1 MNHTAMKIIGGTIGM
16 LSIVALTLAAALA
29 VNTSPADAKE
39 RNLTESAVDLRYLTS
54 NTGGS
59 SGDHGQRL
67 ITRTN
72 ERIAQEFRV
81 GQGGPDHAA
90 DGLGAH
96 KYSILKIEVE
106 QTWSGRH
113 ASAQV
118 DARIYHSLGS
128 GADLRPH
135 AQVCT
140 LEYASHNSGQMT
152 FHAPD
157 YGCRVHGLESYF
169 AVFSLKDAS
178 NNAEIEITNDAA
190 SGYDNWDM
198 AGHFLASSGGSK
210 TWTSE
215 SGRLRV
221 AITARALYEDPPDVA
236 YTRPK
241 SIRANEGEPTTYHAK
256 MVSKPRIGWNFRVD
270 TVHSE
275 LPSTMVCPGH
285 PIPPPSLS
293 CLITPDN
300 WGSAIPIT
308 VTPPHDD
315 DGDGAKFLMKH
326 QVFQTDP
333 KDGNETASWEEDTL
347 RIVVTDDDRHE
358 FRGPS
363 SFTMPEGEIRSLIL
377 TLGAKPAGDIPVT
390 VTVAGPFVTSEYI
403 GTFTGNEWKDGY
415 GIVLETMND
424 DVALEKTGSLTVSY
438 TPNAGDEDPAWAD
451 TRPLTIPI
459 RIEDDD
465 TPGFY
470 LAPVVGAFNRYCPP
484 EMTTE
489 CDGYHVEIDEDDFIR
504 YIWKLDTE
512 PLEPVTI
519 RATRWRGVRVI
530 ENSEFTYDSTN
541 WDSCCPPVIRV
552 KANRFAFDARD
563 RYAEVRYQVTSSGP
577 DYKDMTIPPL
587 RVTIKNID
595 PN

>member
-1 MNHTAMKIIGGTIGM
+1 
-16 LSIVALTLAAALA
+16 
-29 VNTSPADAKE
+29 
-39 RNLTESAVDLRYLTS
+39 
-54 NTGGS
+54 
-59 SGDHGQRL
+59 
-67 ITRTN
+67 
-72 ERIAQEFRV
+72 
-81 GQGGPDHAA
+81 
-90 DGLGAH
+90 
-96 KYSILKIEVE
+96 
-106 QTWSGRH
+106 
-113 ASAQV
+113 
-118 DARIYHSLGS
+118 
-128 GADLRPH
+128 
-135 AQVCT
+135 
-140 LEYASHNSGQMT
+140 
-152 FHAPD
+152 
-157 YGCRVHGLESYF
+157 
-169 AVFSLKDAS
+169 
-178 NNAEIEITNDAA
+178 
-190 SGYDNWDM
+190 M

-221 AITARALYEDPPDVA
+221 AITARALYENPPDVA
-236 YTRPK
+236 YTRTKFIP
-241 SIRANEGEPTTYHAK
+241 ANEGEPTTYHAK
-256 MVSKPRIGWNFRVD
+256 MVSRPRIGWNFRVD

-315 DGDGAKFLMKH
+315 DGDRAKFLMKH

-347 RIVVTDDDRHE
+347 QIVVTDDDKHE

-363 SFTMPEGEIRSLIL
+363 SFTMPEGAIRLLVL
-377 TLGAKPAGDIPVT
+377 TLGVKPAGDIPVT
-390 VTVAGPFVTSEYI
+390 VTVVGPFVTSEYV

-415 GIVLETMND
+415 DIVLETMND
-424 DVALEKTGSLTVSY
+424 DVALEKTGSITVSY
-438 TPNAGDEDPAWAD
+438 TPNPGDEDPAWAN

-465 TPGFY
+465 IAGFH
-470 LAPVVGAFNRYCPP
+470 LAPHSAMPFTPYCPSSAAA
-484 EMTTE
+484 E
-489 CDGYHVEIDEDDFIR
+489 CYGYEVDIDEGETAR
-504 YIWKLDTE
+504 YSLRLDTE

-519 RATRWRGVRVI
+519 RTTHWRGVRVI

-541 WDSCCPPVIRV
+541 WNSSTPPFIKV

-577 DYKDMTIPPL
+577 DYKDLTIPPL

>member
-16 LSIVALTLAAALA
+16 LSIVTLTLAAALA
-29 VNTSPADAKE
+29 VHTSPADAQE
-39 RNLTESAVDLRYLTS
+39 RDLTESAVDLRYLTS

-81 GQGGPDHAA
+81 GQGGPDHSA

-96 KYSILKIEVE
+96 KYSILKMEVE
-106 QTWSGRH
+106 QTWTGRH
-113 ASAQV
+113 ASTQV
-118 DARIYHSLGS
+118 DARIYRSLGS

-140 LEYASHNSGQMT
+140 LEYASHNSNQMT
-152 FHAPD
+152 FHAPE
-157 YGCRVHGLESYF
+157 YGCRVYGLENYF

-198 AGHFLASSGGSK
+198 ADHFLASIGGSK

-241 SIRANEGEPTTYHAK
+241 FIRANEGEPTTYHAK

-270 TVHSE
+270 TVNSE
-275 LPSTMVCPGH
+275 LPSTMVCPNGNTA
-285 PIPPPSLS
+285 SS
-293 CLITPDN
+293 CLITPHN
-300 WGSAIPIT
+300 WGSPIPIT

-315 DGDGAKFLMKH
+315 DGDRAKFLMKH

-333 KDGNETASWEEDTL
+333 KDQNETASWEEDTL
-347 RIVVTDDDRHE
+347 RIVVTDDDKHE

-363 SFTMPEGEIRSLIL
+363 SFTMPEGEIKLLVL
-377 TLGAKPAGDIPVT
+377 TLGAKPAGDIKIT
-390 VTVAGPFVTSEYI
+390 VTVVGPFVTSGYI
-403 GTFTGNEWKDGY
+403 GTLTGNEWKDGY
-415 GIVLETMND
+415 DIVLEAMND
-424 DVALEKTGSLTVSY
+424 DVALEKTGSLTVRY
-438 TPNAGDEDPAWAD
+438 TPDAGNEDPAWAD

-459 RIEDDD
+459 RIDDD
-465 TPGFY
+465 DIAGFHLVPHSASPFTP
-470 LAPVVGAFNRYCPP
+470 YCPNGP
-484 EMTTE
+484 TE
-489 CDGYHVEIDEDDFIR
+489 KCYGYEVDIDEDATAR
-504 YIWKLDTE
+504 YSLRLDTE

-519 RATRWRGVRVI
+519 RATHWRGVRVI
-530 ENSEFTYDSTN
+530 ENAEFTYDSTN
-541 WDSCCPPVIRV
+541 WDSSTPPFIKV

-563 RYAEVRYQVTSSGP
+563 RYAEVRYQVTSSGS
-577 DYKDMTIPPL
+577 DYKNLSLPPL